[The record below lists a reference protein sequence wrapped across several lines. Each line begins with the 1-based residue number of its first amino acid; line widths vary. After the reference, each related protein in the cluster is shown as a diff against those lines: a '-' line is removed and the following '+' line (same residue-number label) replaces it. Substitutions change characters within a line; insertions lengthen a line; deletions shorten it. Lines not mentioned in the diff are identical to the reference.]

1 MKLTVLTENTA
12 SGHFLAEH
20 GLSYFIE
27 YKGEKLLFDTGQTD
41 VFLKNA
47 KLLNI
52 NLDEVEVVVLSHGH
66 WDHGNGLKYLKNK
79 KLICHPY
86 AFIKRYRKSDGNFIG
101 LNTCFLDLNKQFKLI
116 DTRKPYY
123 ITNDIIFLGEIPRL
137 NSFESQTTSFI
148 NEYDKDDF
156 VKDDS
161 ALVIIKNNKLII
173 ISGCAH
179 SGIVNIIDYAKK
191 ITGINTVKTV
201 IGGFHLKTNDLQ
213 TKKTIEYLKDQNITE
228 VHPSHCTELPALC
241 EFQKLFECKQ
251 IKTGMI
257 FMF

>member
-12 SGHFLAEH
+12 SGKFLAEH
-20 GLSYFIE
+20 GLSYLIE
-27 YKGEKLLFDTGQTD
+27 YNGEKVLFDTGHSD

-52 NLDEVEVVVLSHGH
+52 NLDEVETVVLSHGH

-86 AFIKRYRKSDGNFIG
+86 AFIKRYRKSDGNYIG
-101 LNTCFLDLNKQFKLI
+101 LNTCFLDLNKKFKLI

-123 ITNDIIFLGEIPRL
+123 ITNEILFLGETPRL
-137 NSFESQTTSFI
+137 NSFESQTTSFMD
-148 NEYDKDDF
+148 EYDKDDF

-161 ALVIIKNNKLII
+161 ALVIIKNNELII
-173 ISGCAH
+173 VSGCAH

-191 ITGINTVKTV
+191 TTGVNKVKTV

-213 TKKTIEYLKDQNITE
+213 TQKTIAYLKEQNITE
-228 VHPSHCTELPALC
+228 IHPSHCTELPALC
-241 EFQKLFECKQ
+241 EIQKSFGCLQ
-251 IKTGMI
+251 IKTGMT
-257 FMF
+257 FNF